1 MVPVLFEHYDEM
13 NTMFWLFKLFEIS
26 TMFLWMTNNNNRG
39 VAIWMQ
45 QYDDDDEFSM
55 KYSHV

>member
-1 MVPVLFEHYDEM
+1 MLFEHYDEM

-26 TMFLWMTNNNNRG
+26 TMFLWMTNNNSRG

-45 QYDDDDEFSM
+45 QYDDDDDEFAM